1 MIYDTLRNLS
11 RYETLSPDFATAVQ
25 YLRATDLFRLPHG
38 RTGIAGDRVFL
49 NRFDYTTAVRT
60 SKTLFEAHERYLD
73 LHIVL
78 NGQEGIALAPT
89 EFLTERKREEDDSIL
104 NTGDEV
110 YRLPL
115 RVGQFALL
123 YPGEGH
129 MPKLVCGIPS
139 HVDKIVVKIAIK

>member
-11 RYETLSPDFATAVQ
+11 RYETLSSDFATAVQ

-60 SKTLFEAHERYLD
+60 PKTLFEAHERYLD

-104 NTGDEV
+104 YTGDEV

>member
-11 RYETLSPDFATAVQ
+11 RYETLSPDFATTVQ
-25 YLRATDLFRLPHG
+25 YLRTTDLFQLPHG

-89 EFLTERKREEDDSIL
+89 EFL
-104 NTGDEV
+104 
-110 YRLPL
+110 
-115 RVGQFALL
+115 
-123 YPGEGH
+123 
-129 MPKLVCGIPS
+129 
-139 HVDKIVVKIAIK
+139 